1 MATVVAPTGPTQP
14 TLRAKAAKK
23 LRPVAFLTGPVA
35 VIALLFVAP
44 LIILVI
50 MSFRYEA
57 LYGFQ
62 TGWTLDNFRT
72 LFTDPI
78 YRGVAKDTI
87 IIASTA
93 MLCQL
98 IVAFPLSYFI
108 AFKAGRWELPLLLLL
123 VLVDELNPIV
133 RIYAWRM
140 LLGREGLINDFLGW
154 IGVIDQPLDWLLFT
168 KFSVILVLST
178 SWVNYCALPMYASM
192 KAINPNLFEAATDLG
207 AGWFTR
213 WRRILFPLAAPG
225 IFVAVILVY
234 IPLFTDFATPGL
246 VGGTSSYMLGNSV
259 ADLMVTVGDWGGGAA
274 LSLLLLAAMAVVAV
288 IAYFLTKLNQ
298 LD

>member
-1 MATVVAPTGPTQP
+1 MATVVAPAGPAKP
-14 TLRAKAAKK
+14 TLRAKAVKK
-23 LRPVAFLTGPVA
+23 LRPIAFLTGPIGV
-35 VIALLFVAP
+35 VALLFVAP
-44 LIILVI
+44 LVILVI
-50 MSFRYEA
+50 MSFRYES

-87 IIASTA
+87 IIASAA

-98 IVAFPLSYFI
+98 VVAFPLSYFI

-140 LLGREGLINDFLGW
+140 LLGREGIINDLLGW
-154 IGVIDQPLDWLLFT
+154 LGIIDQPLDWLLFT
-168 KFSVILVLST
+168 KFSVVLVLST

-207 AGWFTR
+207 AGWLTR
-213 WRRILFPLAAPG
+213 WRRILLPLAAPG

-259 ADLMVTVGDWGGGAA
+259 ADLMVTIGDWGGGAA

>member
-1 MATVVAPTGPTQP
+1 MVSLAPAAPQGRQ
-14 TLRAKAAKK
+14 LRARAVKK
-23 LRPVAFLTGPVA
+23 LRPVAFLISPIGVLL
-35 VIALLFVAP
+35 LLFVAP

-50 MSFRYEA
+50 MSFRYES

-62 TGWTLDNFRT
+62 TGWTLDNFRL

-93 MLCQL
+93 MICQL
-98 IVAFPLSYFI
+98 LIAFPLSYFI

-140 LLGREGLINDFLGW
+140 LLGREGLINDFLMWTGL
-154 IGVIDQPLDWLLFT
+154 VDAPLDWLLFT

-178 SWVNYCALPMYASM
+178 SWVNYCAIPIYASM
-192 KAINPNLFEAATDLG
+192 KAINPSLFEAATDLG

-213 WRRILFPLAAPG
+213 WRRILLPLAAPG
-225 IFVAVILVY
+225 VFVAVILVY

-246 VGGTSSYMLGNSV
+246 VGGTSSYMLGNTV
-259 ADLMVTVGDWGGGAA
+259 ADLMVAIGDWGGGAA
-274 LSLLLLAAMAVVAV
+274 LSLLLLTAMAGISVL
-288 IAYFLTKLNQ
+288 AYFLTKLNQ

>member
-1 MATVVAPTGPTQP
+1 MTSTAEPLAIQSGS
-14 TLRAKAAKK
+14 LYAKAATK
-23 LRPVAFLTGPVA
+23 LRPVAFLTGPVG
-35 VIALLFVAP
+35 VIVLLFVAP
-44 LIILVI
+44 LVILVI
-50 MSFRYEA
+50 MSFRYES

-62 TGWTLDNFRT
+62 TGWTLDNFRV
-72 LFTDPI
+72 LFSDPI
-78 YRGVAKDTI
+78 YRGVAEDTVMM
-87 IIASTA
+87 ASTA

-98 IVAFPLSYFI
+98 AVAFPLSYFL
-108 AFKAGRWELPLLLLL
+108 AFKAGRWEFPLLLLL

-140 LLGREGLINDFLGW
+140 LLGREGLINDLLGW
-154 IGVIDQPLDWLLFT
+154 VGVIDAPLDWLLFT

-178 SWVNYCALPMYASM
+178 SWVNYCAIPIYASM
-192 KAINPNLFEAATDLG
+192 KAIDPGLFEAATDLG

-213 WRRILFPLAAPG
+213 WRRILLPLAAPG

-259 ADLMVTVGDWGGGAA
+259 ADLMLAVGDWGTGSA
-274 LSLLLLAAMAVVAV
+274 LSLLLLVAMAVVSV
-288 IAYFLTKLNQ
+288 IAYFLTRLNQ

>member
-1 MATVVAPTGPTQP
+1 MASLAPPAPKDRQ
-14 TLRAKAAKK
+14 LRARAVKK
-23 LRPVAFLTGPVA
+23 LRPVAFLTGPIG
-35 VIALLFVAP
+35 VIVLLFVAP

-50 MSFRYEA
+50 MSFRHET
-57 LYGFQ
+57 LYGFE
-62 TGWTLDNFRT
+62 TGWTLDNFRL

-78 YRGVAKDTI
+78 YRGVAKDTL

-93 MLCQL
+93 MVCQL
-98 IVAFPLSYFI
+98 LIAFPLSYFI

-140 LLGREGLINDFLGW
+140 LLGREGLINDFLMWTG
-154 IGVIDQPLDWLLFT
+154 IVDAPLDWLLFT

-178 SWVNYCALPMYASM
+178 SWVNYCALPIYASM
-192 KAINPNLFEAATDLG
+192 KAINPALFEAATDLG

-213 WRRILFPLAAPG
+213 WRRILLPLAAPG

-259 ADLMVTVGDWGGGAA
+259 ADLMVTIGDWGGGSA
-274 LSLLLLAAMAVVAV
+274 LSLLLLGAMAVVAV
-288 IAYFLTKLNQ
+288 ISYFLTKLNQ

>member
-1 MATVVAPTGPTQP
+1 MASLAPPAPKDRQ
-14 TLRAKAAKK
+14 LRARAVKK
-23 LRPVAFLTGPVA
+23 LRPVAFLTGPIG
-35 VIALLFVAP
+35 VIVLLFVAP

-50 MSFRYEA
+50 MSFRHET
-57 LYGFQ
+57 LYGFE
-62 TGWTLDNFRT
+62 TGWTLDNFRL

-78 YRGVAKDTI
+78 YRGVAKDTL

-93 MLCQL
+93 MVCQL
-98 IVAFPLSYFI
+98 LIAFPLSYFI

-140 LLGREGLINDFLGW
+140 LLGREGLINDFLMWTG
-154 IGVIDQPLDWLLFT
+154 IVDAPLDWLLFT

-178 SWVNYCALPMYASM
+178 SWVNYCALPIYASM
-192 KAINPNLFEAATDLG
+192 KAINPALFEAATDLG

-213 WRRILFPLAAPG
+213 WRRILLPLAAPG

-259 ADLMVTVGDWGGGAA
+259 ADLMVTIGDWGGGSA
-274 LSLLLLAAMAVVAV
+274 LSLRLLGATAVVAV
-288 IAYFLTKLNQ
+288 IAYFLTQLNP

>member
-1 MATVVAPTGPTQP
+1 MSTVAPPVSAGRQ
-14 TLRAKAAKK
+14 LRARTVKK
-23 LRPVAFLTGPVA
+23 LRPVAFLTGPVG
-35 VIALLFVAP
+35 VIALLFLAP

-50 MSFRYEA
+50 MSFRYES
-57 LYGFQ
+57 LYGFE
-62 TGWTLDNFRT
+62 TGWTLDNFRM

-78 YRGVAKDTI
+78 YRGVARDTVVM
-87 IIASTA
+87 ATTA

-98 IVAFPLSYFI
+98 VIAFPLSYFI

-140 LLGREGLINDFLGW
+140 LLGREGIINDFLMWTGL
-154 IGVIDQPLDWLLFT
+154 VDRPLDWLLFT

-178 SWVNYCALPMYASM
+178 GWVNYCALPIYASM
-192 KAINPNLFEAATDLG
+192 KAINPSLFEAATDLG

-213 WRRILFPLAAPG
+213 WRRVLLPLAAPG
-225 IFVAVILVY
+225 LFVAVILVY

-274 LSLLLLAAMAVVAV
+274 LSLLLLTAMAVIAGL
-288 IAYFLTKLNQ
+288 AYFLTKLNQ

>member
-1 MATVVAPTGPTQP
+1 MATVAPTAPKDRQ
-14 TLRAKAAKK
+14 LRARAVKK
-23 LRPVAFLTGPVA
+23 FRPVAFLTAPIS
-35 VIALLFVAP
+35 VILLLFVAP

-50 MSFRYEA
+50 MSFRFES

-62 TGWTLDNFRT
+62 TGWTLDNFRL

-78 YRGVAKDTI
+78 YRGVAKDTL
-87 IIASTA
+87 IIATTA
-93 MLCQL
+93 MVCQL
-98 IVAFPLSYFI
+98 LIAFPLSYFI

-140 LLGREGLINDFLGW
+140 LLGREGLINDFLMWTG
-154 IGVIDQPLDWLLFT
+154 IVDAPLDWLLFT

-178 SWVNYCALPMYASM
+178 SWVNYCALPIYASM
-192 KAINPNLFEAATDLG
+192 KAINPALFEAATDLG

-213 WRRILFPLAAPG
+213 WRRVLLPLAAPG

-274 LSLLLLAAMAVVAV
+274 LSLLLLGAMAVVAV

>member
-1 MATVVAPTGPTQP
+1 MAEVVVTRAPSRGA
-14 TLRAKAAKK
+14 RVARKM
-23 LRPVAFLTGPVA
+23 RPLYFLVGPVGVVCA
-35 VIALLFVAP
+35 LFVAP
-44 LIILVI
+44 LIILVV
-50 MSFRYEA
+50 MSFQHNS
-57 LYGFQ
+57 LYVTETGF
-62 TGWTLDNFRT
+62 TLDNFRL

-87 IIASTA
+87 FMATAA
-93 MLCQL
+93 MLLQL
-98 IVAFPLSYFI
+98 VIAVPLSYFI
-108 AFKAGRWELPLLLLL
+108 AFRAGRFELPMLLLL

-140 LLGREGLINDFLGW
+140 LLGREGIINDFLQW
-154 IGVIDQPLDWLLFT
+154 IGLIHKPLDWLLFT

-178 SWVNYCALPMYASM
+178 SWVNYVALPIYASM

-207 AGWFTR
+207 AGIFTR
-213 WRRILFPLAAPG
+213 WRRILIPLAAPG

-259 ADLMVTVGDWGGGAA
+259 ADLMVTTGDWGGGAA
-274 LSLLLLAAMAVVAV
+274 LSLLLLGAMAVVSV
-288 IAYFLTKLNQ
+288 VAYFLSRMNQ

>member
-1 MATVVAPTGPTQP
+1 MSTVVETGGRRDHH
-14 TLRAKAAKK
+14 LRARVVKK
-23 LRPVAFLTGPVA
+23 FRPMAFLFGPVG
-35 VIALLFVAP
+35 VILLLFVAP

-50 MSFRYEA
+50 FSFRYET
-57 LYGFQ
+57 LYGFS
-62 TGWTLDNFRT
+62 TGWTLNNFKVI
-72 LFTDPI
+72 FTDPI
-78 YRGVAKDTI
+78 FRNVAKDTI
-87 IIASTA
+87 IIATTA
-93 MLCQL
+93 MVIQL
-98 IVAFPLSYFI
+98 LVAFPLSYFI

-140 LLGREGLINDFLGW
+140 LLGREGLINDFLQWTG
-154 IGVIDQPLDWLLFT
+154 ITNHPLDWLLFT

-178 SWVNYCALPMYASM
+178 SWVNYCALPIYASM
-192 KAINPNLFEAATDLG
+192 KAINPSLFEAATDLG

-246 VGGTSSYMLGNSV
+246 VGGPSSYMLGNSV
-259 ADLMVTVGDWGGGAA
+259 ADLMVAIGDWGQGAA
-274 LSLLLLAAMAVVAV
+274 LSLLMLAAMALISVA
-288 IAYFLTKLNQ
+288 AYFLTKLNQ

>member
-1 MATVVAPTGPTQP
+1 MASVAPPVSQGRQ
-14 TLRAKAAKK
+14 LRARAVKK
-23 LRPVAFLTGPVA
+23 LRPVAFLTGPMGVL
-35 VIALLFVAP
+35 ALLFVAP

-50 MSFRYEA
+50 MSFRYES

-62 TGWTLDNFRT
+62 TGWTLDNFRL

-78 YRGVAKDTI
+78 YRGVAKDTVV
-87 IIASTA
+87 IASIA
-93 MLCQL
+93 MICQL
-98 IVAFPLSYFI
+98 LIAFPLSYFI

-140 LLGREGLINDFLGW
+140 LLGREGLINDFLMWTGL
-154 IGVIDQPLDWLLFT
+154 IDAPLDWLLFT

-178 SWVNYCALPMYASM
+178 SWVNYCALPIYASM
-192 KAINPNLFEAATDLG
+192 KAINPALFESATDLG

-213 WRRILFPLAAPG
+213 WRRILIPLAAPG

-246 VGGTSSYMLGNSV
+246 VGGTSSYMLGNAV
-259 ADLMVTVGDWGGGAA
+259 ADLMVTIGDWGGGAA
-274 LSLLLLAAMAVVAV
+274 LSLLLLAAMAGVSV

>member
-1 MATVVAPTGPTQP
+1 MATTAAHVPRSSSRAARVAH
-14 TLRAKAAKK
+14 K
-23 LRPVAFLTGPVA
+23 LRPVWFLVGPMGVLA
-35 VIALLFVAP
+35 ALFVTP
-44 LIILVI
+44 LIILVV
-50 MSFRYEA
+50 MSFQHYSIYGAEA
-57 LYGFQ
+57 GF
-62 TGWTLDNFRT
+62 TLDNFRM

-78 YRGVAKDTI
+78 YRAVAKDTI
-87 IIASTA
+87 IIATTA
-93 MLCQL
+93 MLIQL
-98 IVAFPLSYFI
+98 AIALPLAYFI
-108 AFKAGRWELPLLLLL
+108 AFRAGRWELFMLLLL

-140 LLGREGLINDFLGW
+140 LLGREGVINDFLVW
-154 IGVIDQPLDWLLFT
+154 IGLIDQPLDWLLFT

-178 SWVNYCALPMYASM
+178 SWVNYTALPIYAAM
-192 KAINPNLFEAATDLG
+192 KAINPVLFEAATDLG

-213 WRRILFPLAAPG
+213 WRRILIPLAAPG

-259 ADLMVTVGDWGGGAA
+259 ADLMVTIGDWGGGAA
-274 LSLLLLAAMAVVAV
+274 LSLLLLGAMAVIAV
-288 IAYFLTKLNQ
+288 IAYFLSKLNQ

>member
-1 MATVVAPTGPTQP
+1 MATVAPPAPTDHQY
-14 TLRAKAAKK
+14 RARAVKK
-23 LRPVAFLTGPVA
+23 LRPVAFLTAPIA
-35 VIALLFVAP
+35 VILLLFVAP

-50 MSFRYEA
+50 MSFRFES

-62 TGWTLDNFRT
+62 TGWTLENFRL

-78 YRGVAKDTI
+78 YRGVAKDTL
-87 IIASTA
+87 IIATTA
-93 MLCQL
+93 MICQL
-98 IVAFPLSYFI
+98 LIAFPLSYFI

-140 LLGREGLINDFLGW
+140 LLGREGLINDFLMWTG
-154 IGVIDQPLDWLLFT
+154 IVDAPLDWLLFT

-178 SWVNYCALPMYASM
+178 SWVNYCALPIYASM
-192 KAINPNLFEAATDLG
+192 KAINPALFEAATDLG

-213 WRRILFPLAAPG
+213 WRRVLLPLAAPG

-259 ADLMVTVGDWGGGAA
+259 ADLMVTIGDWGGGAA
-274 LSLLLLAAMAVVAV
+274 LSLLLLGAMAVVAV

>member
-1 MATVVAPTGPTQP
+1 MASMAPPVSEGRH
-14 TLRAKAAKK
+14 LRARAAKT
-23 LRPVAFLTGPVA
+23 LRPVAFLTSPMA
-35 VIALLFVAP
+35 VLALFFIAP
-44 LIILVI
+44 LVILLI
-50 MSFRYEA
+50 MSFRYET

-62 TGWTLDNFRT
+62 TGWTLDNFRN

-78 YRGVAKDTI
+78 YRGVAKDTLI
-87 IIASTA
+87 MASTA
-93 MLCQL
+93 MAVQL
-98 IVAFPLSYFI
+98 VIAFPLSYFI

-140 LLGREGLINDFLGW
+140 LLGREGLINDFLMWTG
-154 IGVIDQPLDWLLFT
+154 IVDVPVDWLLFT
-168 KFSVILVLST
+168 KFSVVLVLST
-178 SWVNYCALPMYASM
+178 SWVNYCALPIYASM
-192 KAINPNLFEAATDLG
+192 KAINPAMFEAATDLG
-207 AGWFTR
+207 AGWTTR
-213 WRRILFPLAAPG
+213 WRRVLLPLAAPG
-225 IFVAVILVY
+225 VFVAVILVY

-259 ADLMVTVGDWGGGAA
+259 ADLMVVIGDWGTGSA
-274 LSLLLLAAMAVVAV
+274 LSLLMLAAMAVIAV

>member
-1 MATVVAPTGPTQP
+1 MAESAAASPQGHQFRARTV
-14 TLRAKAAKK
+14 KK
-23 LRPVAFLTGPVA
+23 LRPVAFLTSPIA
-35 VIALLFVAP
+35 VIVLLFVAP

-50 MSFRYEA
+50 MSFRHEA
-57 LYGFQ
+57 LYGFE
-62 TGWTLDNFRT
+62 TGWTLENFRL

-93 MLCQL
+93 MICQL
-98 IVAFPLSYFI
+98 LIAFPLAYFI

-140 LLGREGLINDFLGW
+140 LLGREGLINDFLMWTG
-154 IGVIDQPLDWLLFT
+154 IIDKPLDWLLFT

-178 SWVNYCALPMYASM
+178 SWVNYCALPIYASM
-192 KAINPNLFEAATDLG
+192 KAINPSLFEAATDLG

-213 WRRILFPLAAPG
+213 WRRILLPLSAPG
-225 IFVAVILVY
+225 VFVAIILVY

-259 ADLMVTVGDWGGGAA
+259 ADLMVTTGDWGGGAA
-274 LSLLLLAAMAVVAV
+274 LSLMLLAAMAVISVL
-288 IAYFLTKLNQ
+288 AYFLTRLNQ

>member
-1 MATVVAPTGPTQP
+1 MAEVVVTRAPSRGA
-14 TLRAKAAKK
+14 RVARKM
-23 LRPVAFLTGPVA
+23 RPLYFLVGPVGVVCA
-35 VIALLFVAP
+35 LFVAP
-44 LIILVI
+44 LIILVV
-50 MSFRYEA
+50 MSFQHNS
-57 LYGFQ
+57 LYVTDTGF
-62 TGWTLDNFRT
+62 TLDNFRL

-87 IIASTA
+87 FMATAA
-93 MLCQL
+93 MLLQL
-98 IVAFPLSYFI
+98 VIAVPLSYFI
-108 AFKAGRWELPLLLLL
+108 AFRAGRFELPMLLLL

-140 LLGREGLINDFLGW
+140 LLGREGIINDFLQW
-154 IGVIDQPLDWLLFT
+154 IGLIHKPLDWLLFT

-178 SWVNYCALPMYASM
+178 SWVNYVALPIYASM

-207 AGWFTR
+207 AGIFTR
-213 WRRILFPLAAPG
+213 WRRILIPLAAPG

-259 ADLMVTVGDWGGGAA
+259 ADLMVTTGDWGGGAA
-274 LSLLLLAAMAVVAV
+274 LSLLLLGAMAVVSV
-288 IAYFLTKLNQ
+288 VAYFLSRMNQ

>member
-1 MATVVAPTGPTQP
+1 MASLAPPVSEGRH
-14 TLRAKAAKK
+14 LRARAVKK
-23 LRPVAFLTGPVA
+23 LRPVAFLTSPMA
-35 VIALLFVAP
+35 VLALFFIAP
-44 LIILVI
+44 LVILLI
-50 MSFRYEA
+50 MSFRYET
-57 LYGFQ
+57 LYGFE

-78 YRGVAKDTI
+78 YRGVARDTL

-93 MLCQL
+93 MTCQL
-98 IVAFPLSYFI
+98 LIAFPLSYFI

-140 LLGREGLINDFLGW
+140 LLGREGLINDFLMWTG
-154 IGVIDQPLDWLLFT
+154 IVDAPLDWLLFT

-178 SWVNYCALPMYASM
+178 SWVNYCAIPIYASM
-192 KAINPNLFEAATDLG
+192 KAINPSLFEAATDLG

-213 WRRILFPLAAPG
+213 WRRVLLPLAAPG
-225 IFVAVILVY
+225 VFVAVILVY

-259 ADLMVTVGDWGGGAA
+259 ADLMVVIGDWGAGSA
-274 LSLLLLAAMAVVAV
+274 LSLLMLAAMAVVAV

>member
-1 MATVVAPTGPTQP
+1 MATVAPPAPTDHQY
-14 TLRAKAAKK
+14 RARAVKK
-23 LRPVAFLTGPVA
+23 LRPVAFLTAPIA
-35 VIALLFVAP
+35 VILLLFVAP

-50 MSFRYEA
+50 MSFRFES

-62 TGWTLDNFRT
+62 TGWTLENFRL

-78 YRGVAKDTI
+78 YRGVAKDTL
-87 IIASTA
+87 IIATTA
-93 MLCQL
+93 MICQL
-98 IVAFPLSYFI
+98 LIAFPLSYFI

-140 LLGREGLINDFLGW
+140 LLGREGLINDFLMWTG
-154 IGVIDQPLDWLLFT
+154 IVDAPLDWLLFT

-178 SWVNYCALPMYASM
+178 SWVNYCALPIYASM
-192 KAINPNLFEAATDLG
+192 KAINPALFEAATDLG

-213 WRRILFPLAAPG
+213 WRRVLLPLAAPG
-225 IFVAVILVY
+225 VFVAVILVY

-274 LSLLLLAAMAVVAV
+274 LSLLLLGAMAVVAV

>member
-1 MATVVAPTGPTQP
+1 MASAAPPVSEGRH
-14 TLRAKAAKK
+14 LRARAVKT
-23 LRPVAFLTGPVA
+23 LRPVAFLTGPMGVL
-35 VIALLFVAP
+35 ALFFIAP
-44 LIILVI
+44 LVILLI
-50 MSFRYEA
+50 MSFRYET

-62 TGWTLDNFRT
+62 TGWTLDNFRN

-78 YRGVAKDTI
+78 YRGVAGDTL

-93 MLCQL
+93 MAAQL
-98 IVAFPLSYFI
+98 LIAFPLSYFI

-140 LLGREGLINDFLGW
+140 LLGREGLINDFLMWTG
-154 IGVIDQPLDWLLFT
+154 IVDVPVDWLLFT

-178 SWVNYCALPMYASM
+178 SWVNYCALPIYASM
-192 KAINPNLFEAATDLG
+192 KAINPSLFEAATDLG

-213 WRRILFPLAAPG
+213 WRRVLLPLAAPG

-259 ADLMVTVGDWGGGAA
+259 ADLMVVIGDWGTGSA
-274 LSLLLLAAMAVVAV
+274 LSLLMLAAMAVIAV

>member
-1 MATVVAPTGPTQP
+1 MATVAPPAPTDHQY
-14 TLRAKAAKK
+14 RARAVKK
-23 LRPVAFLTGPVA
+23 LRPVAFLTAPIA
-35 VIALLFVAP
+35 VILLLFVAP

-50 MSFRYEA
+50 MSFRFES
-57 LYGFQ
+57 LYGFE
-62 TGWTLDNFRT
+62 TGWTLDNFRL

-78 YRGVAKDTI
+78 YRGVAKDTL
-87 IIASTA
+87 IIATTA
-93 MLCQL
+93 MICQL
-98 IVAFPLSYFI
+98 LIAFPLSYFI

-140 LLGREGLINDFLGW
+140 LLGREGLINDFLMWTG
-154 IGVIDQPLDWLLFT
+154 IVDAPVDWLLFT

-178 SWVNYCALPMYASM
+178 SWVNYCALPIYASM
-192 KAINPNLFEAATDLG
+192 KAINPALFEAATDLG

-213 WRRILFPLAAPG
+213 WRRVLLPLAAPG
-225 IFVAVILVY
+225 VFVAVILVY

-274 LSLLLLAAMAVVAV
+274 LSLLLLGAMAVVAV